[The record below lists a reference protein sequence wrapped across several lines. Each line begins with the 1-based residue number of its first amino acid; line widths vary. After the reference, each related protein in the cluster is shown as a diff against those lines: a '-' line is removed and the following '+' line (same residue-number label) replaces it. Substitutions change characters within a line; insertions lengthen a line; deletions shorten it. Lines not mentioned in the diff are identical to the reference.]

1 MAGRYDY
8 GSLMADPKSFRTRT
22 PSKQTTDEQGFLHFL
37 GSIAPAAGS
46 VIGGGIGA
54 LAGGGIPGAA
64 LGASIGG
71 GVGQLAGG
79 AANYGADSMT
89 ASDDAFNQ
97 KQQDRKAALMNALM
111 AARR

>member
-46 VIGGGIGA
+46 VIGGG
-54 LAGGGIPGAA
+54 AGLFLGGPAGAA
-64 LGASIGG
+64 IGG
-71 GVGQLAGG
+71 TIGNGVGQLAGG

-89 ASDDAFNQ
+89 ASDDEFNQ